1 LTVGKKL
8 HQTLASLRGAKA
20 DMEAFAMETQNKNAQ
35 QLYSSTAQQLGQV
48 VDSLSQRTNEVESQE
63 PQYKVKQNMQNKQGQ
78 GQ

>member
-1 LTVGKKL
+1 MTVGKKL